1 MHWIDSYLL
10 VRNPGA
16 AEMPRPQPD
25 REAHRGLVKK
35 AAVSLAALKSM
46 AGEWHQQD
54 EIPEEIRLMVRGRP
68 WILIRL

>member
-1 MHWIDSYLL
+1 
-10 VRNPGA
+10 
-16 AEMPRPQPD
+16 MPRPQPD